1 MKKKLKEKNKNS
13 SLSFSLQFYEGYQGQ
28 ERPSAIILGERKIKI
43 EKIIWRQRVKDFI
56 KGEQREIFFCQTEDS
71 YLKLTVFPGGQF
83 IVDFID

>member
-43 EKIIWRQRVKDFI
+43 EKIIWRQIEKIIWRQRVRDFI
-56 KGEQREIFFCQTEDS
+56 KGEQREI
-71 YLKLTVFPGGQF
+71 
-83 IVDFID
+83 